1 VAHGA
6 AIATWDGWW
15 GFKMEAYDGIP
26 ENLALMT
33 EAGGRA
39 AVHSDSPIAVQT
51 LNQAAGKALAAGRAA
66 GVKLDENDALR
77 WLTANPAWVLGIDDQ
92 VGTLQAG
99 KRGDVVVWSEDPF
112 SVYARAELVYID
124 GQLVFDRGHPG
135 APWSDFELGL
145 RAMPP
150 RPAPSAVPQP
160 LPGAPR

>member
-1 VAHGA
+1 
-6 AIATWDGWW
+6 
-15 GFKMEAYDGIP
+15 MEAYDGIP

-39 AVHSDSPIAVQT
+39 AVHSDSAVAGQI

-99 KRGDVVVWSEDPF
+99 KRADVVVWSENPF
-112 SVYARAELVYID
+112 STYARAEQVYID
-124 GQLVFDRGHPG
+124 GRLVFDRTHFG
-135 APWSDFELGL
+135 APWSDFELGV

-150 RPAPSAVPQP
+150 SPLPAPSPSPSP
-160 LPGAPR
+160 LPAPAPSSSGGTP